1 MGGLGVR
8 KLPCGQASG
17 GSRYGHRERGGP
29 AGRLRHGSRE
39 HRGGGIGSRRPQAGT
54 RAQAEAL
61 AGHLI
66 ARLVLPPGTEPAR
79 LSPLPATLRDP
90 WGGPAGP
97 AASGAVDRGRVDAAS
112 LTPADAE
119 AFMLT
124 HAPRG
129 AGDAGTGQEK
139 GSRGIIERYL
149 YFQLGSLPKGIDSAE
164 VQVLM
169 VPRGAAST
177 LIATYVHVAWFPSR
191 TAAEHLDTARFGAV
205 SIRAIV
211 TNPKPR
217 DVTRTFRSPAD
228 IAMLAG
234 LLNGFAA
241 APKAARTCLSSSA
254 SFQITFQTRTA
265 QQAGVTVFTYGC
277 NSATITVG
285 GVPQPAPP
293 GSPQRAGDDR
303 GSAAGPRRHRP
314 IATRSGRR
322 VLTGRPG

>member
-1 MGGLGVR
+1 VGQKAWEVLVSGNYRAARRLAVAATAIVSVAVLLAG
-8 KLPCGQASG
+8 CGTDPGSTGAAESG
-17 GSRYGHRERGGP
+17 H
-29 AGRLRHGSRE
+29 AG
-39 HRGGGIGSRRPQAGT
+39 PQAGT
-54 RAQAEAL
+54 RAQAEAF

-66 ARLVLPPGTEPAR
+66 AGLVLPPGTEPAR

-129 AGDAGTGQEK
+129 AGDAGTGQQK

-285 GVPQPAPP
+285 GVPQPALLDP
-293 GSPQRAGDDR
+293 RNALATTAGR
-303 GSAAGPRRHRP
+303 LLGLG
-314 IATRSGRR
+314 G
-322 VLTGRPG
+322 TGR